1 MDFAN
6 AFLMPKLFISGIT
19 VISFFPTGYIMKFT
33 VDKQQQY
40 AVITLEEENLNSLI
54 APDLKSEFVI
64 FHNEGIRNIILD
76 LCKVKYVDSSG
87 LSAILTGNRLWKNH
101 GSFLMTGIVDQ
112 NVKKLFE
119 ISRLDTILVMIP
131 TLAESI
137 DYVIMEEV
145 ERELSDE

>member
-1 MDFAN
+1 
-6 AFLMPKLFISGIT
+6 
-19 VISFFPTGYIMKFT
+19 MKFT
-33 VDKQQQY
+33 VDKQVQY

-101 GSFLMTGIVDQ
+101 GSFLLTGIVDL

-131 TLAESI
+131 TLAESV

-145 ERELSDE
+145 ERELSNE